1 MTTAQ
6 TSPTVNRGQVWRAWR
21 HSRGIR
27 RVAREISP
35 RRSANSPAAGRGSS
49 IAVRP
54 KVAIRYRDTLERTE
68 V

>member
-1 MTTAQ
+1 MAG
-6 TSPTVNRGQVWRAWR
+6 VAD
-21 HSRGIR
+21 SRGIR